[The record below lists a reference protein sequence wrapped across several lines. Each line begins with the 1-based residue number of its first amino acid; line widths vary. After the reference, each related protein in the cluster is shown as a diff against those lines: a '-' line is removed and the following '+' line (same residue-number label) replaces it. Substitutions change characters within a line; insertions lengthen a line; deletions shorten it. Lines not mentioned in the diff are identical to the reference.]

1 MVASPR
7 TLTSSGTI
15 ASPSSGSIPFVSPR
29 SGGFGRTELRDIARL
44 VGEHAEDLL
53 EAWNDHFGK

>member
-1 MVASPR
+1 MFMSRRDDCVAKFWLDPVR
-7 TLTSSGTI
+7 L
-15 ASPSSGSIPFVSPR
+15 AR

-44 VGEHAEDLL
+44 VSEHAEDLL